1 MKTSG
6 ATNSVSGLSDRLR
19 SWIAHHRRVCL
30 STISDLLKNLMSS
43 LLTWLVIGI
52 ALALPS
58 ILFIILSSVA
68 QIGAGWGGNPSVSV
82 YLQTDLDEKAGKSL
96 ANEIV
101 DSNYV
106 ESVHFVSRDV
116 ALKDFQERSG
126 LRDVLSSLNRN
137 PLPHVIE
144 VNLVSS
150 DPLVLSDLKSLWLRD
165 NRIAK
170 VVIDLAWLE
179 RLNALLI
186 FVERLVWILA
196 LILGLGV
203 ILIIGNTIR
212 LAIENRRQEIE
223 VTKLFG
229 ATDGFVRRPFLYLGF
244 WFGVGGA
251 LIAMILLQLSLV
263 MLSDPIETLAQSY
276 REDFA
281 LLGLGANGFLL
292 LLGAGAIM
300 GIVGAAVAVSRHL
313 KVSEPR

>member
-58 ILFIILSSVA
+58 ILIIILSSVA

-82 YLQTDLDEKAGKSL
+82 YLQTDLEEKVGKSL

-101 DSNYV
+101 DSKYV
-106 ESVHFVSRDV
+106 ENVRFVSRDV

-263 MLSDPIETLAQSY
+263 MLSKPIETLAQSY

-281 LLGLGANGFLL
+281 LLGLGANGLLL
-292 LLGAGAIM
+292 LLGSGAIM

-313 KVSEPR
+313 KVIEPR

>member
-1 MKTSG
+1 
-6 ATNSVSGLSDRLR
+6 
-19 SWIAHHRRVCL
+19 
-30 STISDLLKNLMSS
+30 MSS

-101 DSNYV
+101 DSSYV
-106 ESVHFVSRDV
+106 ENVRFVSRDV

-186 FVERLVWILA
+186 FVERLVWILT

-229 ATDGFVRRPFLYLGF
+229 ATDSFVRRPFLYLGF

-281 LLGLGANGFLL
+281 LLGLGANGLLL
-292 LLGAGAIM
+292 LLGSGAIM

>member
-106 ESVHFVSRDV
+106 ENVHFVSRDV

-170 VVIDLAWLE
+170 VVVDLAWLE

-263 MLSDPIETLAQSY
+263 MLSKPIETLAQSY

-281 LLGLGANGFLL
+281 LLGLGANGLLL
-292 LLGAGAIM
+292 LLGSGAIM

-313 KVSEPR
+313 KVIEPR